1 MLETP
6 QGPLTES
13 SAIARY
19 LASLSTSYSLYPQPT
34 DATDTTRALIDAWID
49 WALVLDK
56 VAESWAYPML
66 GLRSNEP
73 AAVATAKSDFEKALQ
88 TLEIHLKSSTFLVGE
103 SLTLADL
110 VVISHLLLLYI
121 TVCFGESM
129 NNALDMQCTSCCH
142 ECVASIMQQN
152 KHQCYL
158 KLVTC
163 SPDEPQFA
171 IFLQSALH
179 VRRCSTHQSR
189 SSILSQTGMYRPS
202 WVSQSLYRSLAVSC
216 SLPSK
221 HTATVKQAKISGVT
235 GPAPL
240 PP

>member
-19 LASLSTSYSLYPQPT
+19 LASLSTSYPLYPQPT

-66 GLRSNEP
+66 GLRAHEP
-73 AAVATAKSDFEKALQ
+73 TAVTTAKSDFEKALQ

-110 VVISHLLLLYI
+110 VVIAHLLLLYI

-129 NNALDMQCTSCCH
+129 NNAFVMQCASCCH
-142 ECVASIMQQN
+142 DRVASIMHQQN
-152 KHQCYL
+152 PML
-158 KLVTC
+158 
-163 SPDEPQFA
+163 PQA
-171 IFLQSALH
+171 RNMQ
-179 VRRCSTHQSR
+179 
-189 SSILSQTGMYRPS
+189 P
-202 WVSQSLYRSLAVSC
+202 
-216 SLPSK
+216 
-221 HTATVKQAKISGVT
+221 
-235 GPAPL
+235 
-240 PP
+240 

>member
-66 GLRSNEP
+66 GLRAFEP
-73 AAVATAKSDFEKALQ
+73 TAVATAKSDFDKALQ

-121 TVCFGESM
+121 MVCFGEIHG
-129 NNALDMQCTSCCH
+129 QCLCYAMHVVKNVQQASCNPNDQCH
-142 ECVASIMQQN
+142 
-152 KHQCYL
+152 L
-158 KLVTC
+158 KLATC
-163 SPDEPQFA
+163 SPDERLVM
-171 IFLQSALH
+171 IFL
-179 VRRCSTHQSR
+179 
-189 SSILSQTGMYRPS
+189 
-202 WVSQSLYRSLAVSC
+202 
-216 SLPSK
+216 
-221 HTATVKQAKISGVT
+221 
-235 GPAPL
+235 
-240 PP
+240 

>member
-19 LASLSTSYSLYPQPT
+19 LASLSTSYPLYPQPT

-73 AAVATAKSDFEKALQ
+73 TAVATAKSDFDKALQ

-121 TVCFGESM
+121 TVCFGKSI
-129 NNALDMQCTSCCH
+129 NNA
-142 ECVASIMQQN
+142 
-152 KHQCYL
+152 
-158 KLVTC
+158 
-163 SPDEPQFA
+163 
-171 IFLQSALH
+171 FLTPCMNA
-179 VRRCSTHQSR
+179 
-189 SSILSQTGMYRPS
+189 
-202 WVSQSLYRSLAVSC
+202 
-216 SLPSK
+216 
-221 HTATVKQAKISGVT
+221 
-235 GPAPL
+235 
-240 PP
+240 